1 MKMRTKAFLAAVLM
15 TAVSSNGQQPSTV
28 GADFTKRVDSIV
40 GKMSLVEKLD
50 YIGGTGFA
58 IREVPSAGLPAFE
71 MSDGPIGVRSNS
83 GFPSTAYA
91 AGIGLAATWDRE
103 LAERVGEGIGKD
115 ARARGVH
122 FMLGPGVNIYRSPMN
137 GRNFEYF
144 GEDPFLSSAIAVGYI
159 HGMQK
164 QGVSSTIKH
173 FLGNNSEYERHDS
186 DSIIDERTLREIYL
200 PAFESA
206 VKQAHVGAIMDSY
219 NLVNGQHLT
228 QNAYFNTQVARKEWG
243 FDGVMMSD
251 WVATYDA
258 VAAANGGL
266 DLEMPNG
273 KFMNRKNLL
282 PAIQDGRVSSST
294 IDEKVRRIVRTAI
307 RFGWLDRDQ
316 ADASFSKYNEA
327 NHLLALDAAR
337 ESVVLLK
344 NDANLLPLDKEKIK
358 SVLVVGPNAYP
369 AETVGGGSAAVAS
382 FAPVSILQGISSL
395 VGPEVAVYYE
405 RGLPKLADLASAT
418 DFVTARE
425 NGKPGISLESF
436 ENAELSGT
444 PTSSRI
450 ARHINEKG
458 HSWQD
463 FAGDFSELI
472 ALFSEEPKKSSRRW
486 TGYYFAGEAGPYELA
501 VQGSGEGAGYRVY
514 VDDKLVID
522 DWSVA
527 KAFQDHTVLQ
537 LSKGSHKVV
546 AEDFQSSAF
555 GGRLRLAIANPSK
568 LVSEAARKL
577 AVKCDAVIIAV
588 GYSNDSESEGGDRT
602 FTLPVGQDELIREL
616 SSQGKNTIVIVTSGG
631 NVDSTS
637 WLDRV
642 PAFLEMWYPG
652 EQGGRALAEI
662 LFGAVNPS
670 GRLPV
675 TFEKRL
681 EDNPAFANYYEE
693 PGTRR
698 VVYKEGIF
706 VGYRGYEHNHTKPL
720 FPFGHGLS
728 YTSFK
733 YANLA
738 MKPVASASSTSG
750 ERPALYEIS
759 FDVSNTGERAGADV
773 SQVYIGEVSPGISRP
788 AKELKGFSRVQ
799 LAPGETKH
807 VSITLD
813 GRAFAYYDVTA
824 KRWHANPGNY
834 SVQIGRS
841 SEDTQLRSTID
852 LANELNLG
860 LGQ

>member
-1 MKMRTKAFLAAVLM
+1 MRTRVFLAVMLL
-15 TAVSSNGQQPSTV
+15 TASSANAQQSSTT
-28 GADFTKRVDSIV
+28 GADSTKRVDAIV
-40 GKMSLVEKLD
+40 GKMSLEEKID

-58 IREVPSAGLPAFE
+58 IRQVPSAGLPAFE

-83 GFPSTAYA
+83 GFPSTSYA
-91 AGIGLAATWDRE
+91 AGIGLATTWDRE
-103 LAERVGEGIGKD
+103 LAERVGEGIARD
-115 ARARGVH
+115 ARARGVN

-159 HGMQK
+159 RGMQK
-164 QGVSSTIKH
+164 LGVSATIKH
-173 FLGNNSEYERHDS
+173 FLGNNSEFERHDS
-186 DSIIDERTLREIYL
+186 DSVIDERTLREIYL
-200 PAFESA
+200 PVFESA

-219 NLVNGQHLT
+219 NLLNGQHLT

-251 WVATYDA
+251 WVATYDG

-273 KFMNRKNLL
+273 KFMNRKNLV
-282 PAIQDGRVSSST
+282 PAVQDGRVSAAT
-294 IDEKVRRIVRTAI
+294 IDEKIHRIVQTAV

-316 ADASFSKYNEA
+316 ADLSLSKYDEA
-327 NHLLALDAAR
+327 NHLVALAAAR
-337 ESVVLLK
+337 ESIVLLK
-344 NDANLLPLDKEKIK
+344 NEGNFLPLDKKKTK

-369 AETVGGGSAAVAS
+369 AETVGGGSAAVAP
-382 FAPVSILQGISSL
+382 FASVSILQGISSL
-395 VGPEVAVYYE
+395 VGTDVAVYYE
-405 RGLPKLADLASAT
+405 RGLAKLTDLASRT
-418 DFVTARE
+418 DFVTASE
-425 NGKPGISLESF
+425 NGQPGVNLESF
-436 ENAELSGT
+436 DNAELSGT
-444 PTSSRI
+444 PTSNRV
-450 ARHINEKG
+450 ARHINERG
-458 HSWQD
+458 RSWQD
-463 FAGDFSELI
+463 FSGDSSELM
-472 ALFSEEPKKSSRRW
+472 ALFGERSKKSSRRW
-486 TGYYFAGEAGPYELA
+486 TGYYVAREAGPYELA
-501 VQGSGEGAGYRVY
+501 VQGSGEGGGYRVY

-527 KAFQDHTVLQ
+527 KALQDHTVLQ

-546 AEDFQSSAF
+546 AEDFQNSTF

-577 AVKCDAVIIAV
+577 AGKCDAVIIAV
-588 GYSNDSESEGGDRT
+588 GYSNESESEGSDRT

-616 SSQGKNTIVIVTSGG
+616 SGQNKNTIVIVTSGG

-642 PAFLEMWYPG
+642 PAFLEAWYPG
-652 EQGGRALAEI
+652 EQGGRAIAEI
-662 LFGAVNPS
+662 LFGDVNPS

-675 TFEKRL
+675 TFEKQL

-693 PGTRR
+693 PGTKR

-706 VGYRGYEHNHTKPL
+706 VGYRGYEHNHTRPL

-733 YANLA
+733 YDNIAI
-738 MKPVASASSTSG
+738 KHASSISG
-750 ERPALYEIS
+750 ERPTLYEIS
-759 FDVSNTGERAGADV
+759 FDVTNTGERAGADV
-773 SQVYIGEVSPGISRP
+773 SQVYIGEVSPKISRP

-841 SEDTQLRSTID
+841 SEDTQLRSTIN
-852 LANELNLG
+852 LSNELNLG

>member
-1 MKMRTKAFLAAVLM
+1 MRTRVFVAAMVL
-15 TAVSSNGQQPSTV
+15 TAASANAQQSSTSGTDS
-28 GADFTKRVDSIV
+28 AKRVDSIV
-40 GKMSLVEKLD
+40 SKMSLEEKID

-58 IREVPSAGLPAFE
+58 IRQVPSAGLPAFE

-83 GFPSTAYA
+83 GFPSTSYA
-91 AGIGLAATWDRE
+91 AGIGLAATWDRD
-103 LAERVGEGIGKD
+103 LAERVGDGIGKD

-159 HGMQK
+159 RGMQK
-164 QGVSSTIKH
+164 QGVSATIKH
-173 FLGNNSEYERHDS
+173 FLGNNSEFERHDS
-186 DSIIDERTLREIYL
+186 DSVIDERALREIYL
-200 PAFESA
+200 PVFESA
-206 VKQAHVGAIMDSY
+206 VKKAHVGAIMDSY
-219 NLVNGQHLT
+219 NFVNGQHMT

-251 WVATYDA
+251 WVATYDG

-282 PAIQDGRVSSST
+282 PAVQDGRLNTST
-294 IDEKVRRIVRTAI
+294 IDEKVRRIVQTAI

-316 ADASFSKYNEA
+316 SDLSFSKYDEA
-327 NHLLALDAAR
+327 NHLIALAAAR

-344 NDANLLPLDKEKIK
+344 NDGDLLPLDRKKTK

-395 VGPEVAVYYE
+395 IGPEVAVYYE
-405 RGLPKLADLASAT
+405 RGLPKFVDLASAT
-418 DFVTARE
+418 DFVTAAE
-425 NGKPGISLESF
+425 NGKPGVSLESF
-436 ENAELSGT
+436 DNAELSGT
-444 PTSSRI
+444 PTSSRV

-472 ALFSEEPKKSSRRW
+472 ALFSEGPKKSSRRW
-486 TGYYFAGEAGPYELA
+486 TGFYVAAEAGSYELA
-501 VQGSGEGAGYRVY
+501 VQGSGEGGGYRVY
-514 VDDKLVID
+514 LDDKLVID

-527 KAFQDHTVLQ
+527 KAFQDHTVLT
-537 LSKGSHKVV
+537 LSQGSHKVV
-546 AEDFQSSAF
+546 AEDFQNSAF
-555 GGRLRLAIANPSK
+555 GGRFRLAIANSSK
-568 LVSEAARKL
+568 MVSEAARKL
-577 AVKCDAVIIAV
+577 AAKCDAVIIAV

-602 FTLPVGQDELIREL
+602 FTLPVGQAELIREL
-616 SSQGKNTIVIVTSGG
+616 SSQNKNIVVVVTSGG
-631 NVDSTS
+631 NVDATN
-637 WLDRV
+637 WLEHI
-642 PAFLEMWYPG
+642 PAYLEAWYPG
-652 EQGGRALAEI
+652 EQGGRAIAEI
-662 LFGAVNPS
+662 LFGDVNPS

-693 PGTRR
+693 PGTKR

-720 FPFGHGLS
+720 FPFGYGLS

-733 YANLA
+733 YDNISI
-738 MKPVASASSTSG
+738 KPTAPASSNSG
-750 ERPALYEIS
+750 ERPALYQIS
-759 FDVSNTGERAGADV
+759 FDVSNTGKRAGAEV
-773 SQVYIGEVSPGISRP
+773 SQVYVGEAAPKISRP
-788 AKELKGFSRVQ
+788 AKELKGFSRVE

-834 SVQIGRS
+834 SVQIGHS
-841 SEDTQLRSTID
+841 SEDILLSSSIN
-852 LANELNLG
+852 LSNELNLG

>member
-1 MKMRTKAFLAAVLM
+1 MRIKVFLAAILL
-15 TAVSSNGQQPSTV
+15 TAAATSAQQPSTTST
-28 GADFTKRVDSIV
+28 DSKKRVDSIV
-40 GKMSLVEKLD
+40 GKMSLEEKID

-58 IREVPSAGLPAFE
+58 IRQMPSAGLPAFE

-83 GFPSTAYA
+83 GFPSTSYA
-91 AGIGLAATWDRE
+91 AGIGLAASWDRD
-103 LAERVGEGIGKD
+103 LAERVGGGIGRD

-159 HGMQK
+159 RGMQN
-164 QGVSSTIKH
+164 QGVSATIKH
-173 FLGNNSEYERHDS
+173 FLGNNSEFERHDS

-200 PAFESA
+200 PVFESA
-206 VKQAHVGAIMDSY
+206 VKQARVGAIMDSY
-219 NLVNGQHLT
+219 NFVNGQHLT

-251 WVATYDA
+251 WVATYDG

-273 KFMNRKNLL
+273 RFMNRKNLL
-282 PAIQDGRVSSST
+282 PAIQDGRVNTST
-294 IDEKVRRIVRTAI
+294 IDEKVRHIVQTAL

-316 ADASFSKYNEA
+316 ADLSFSKYDEA
-327 NHLLALDAAR
+327 NHLVALAAAR

-344 NDANLLPLDKEKIK
+344 NEGDLLPLDRKKTK
-358 SVLVVGPNAYP
+358 SVLIVGPNAYP

-418 DFVTARE
+418 DFVTATQ
-425 NGKPGISLESF
+425 NGKPGVNLESF
-436 ENAELSGT
+436 DNAELSGT
-444 PTSSRI
+444 PTSSRV

-458 HSWQD
+458 RSWQD
-463 FAGDFSELI
+463 FSGDFSELI
-472 ALFSEEPKKSSRRW
+472 ALFSEGPKKSSRRW
-486 TGYYFAGEAGPYELA
+486 TGYYVVSEAGPYELA
-501 VQGSGEGAGYRVY
+501 VQGSGEGGGYRVY

-527 KAFQDHTVLQ
+527 KALQDHTVLQ
-537 LSKGSHKVV
+537 LSKGPHKVV
-546 AEDFQSSAF
+546 MEDFQSSAF
-555 GGRLRLAIANPSK
+555 GGRLRLAIANPDK
-568 LVSEAARKL
+568 LVSEAAKKL
-577 AVKCDAVIIAV
+577 AAKCDAVIIAV

-616 SSQGKNTIVIVTSGG
+616 SGQNKNAIVIVTSGG

-637 WLDRV
+637 WLDHV
-642 PAFLEMWYPG
+642 PVFLEAWYPG
-652 EQGGRALAEI
+652 EQGGRAIAEI
-662 LFGAVNPS
+662 LFGDVNPS

-693 PGTRR
+693 PGTKR

-706 VGYRGYEHNHTKPL
+706 VGYRGYEHNHTRPL
-720 FPFGHGLS
+720 FPFGYGLS
-728 YTSFK
+728 YTTFK
-733 YANLA
+733 YANLDIRS
-738 MKPVASASSTSG
+738 VAPTSSTSG
-750 ERPALYEIS
+750 ERPALYEVS
-759 FDVSNTGERAGADV
+759 FDVSNTGKRAGAEV
-773 SQVYIGEVSPGISRP
+773 SQIYVGEADAKILRP

-807 VSITLD
+807 ISITLD
-813 GRAFAYYDVTA
+813 GRAFAYYDVAA

-841 SEDTQLRSTID
+841 SEDIQLRSAIS
-852 LANELNLG
+852 LSNELNLG